1 MFIQELTTS
10 EMLFYIAAAAVVVA
24 MVLWLTPSRQVR
36 RQREFS
42 EAEITAYDRNIP
54 RYFIAAALALFV
66 GGLHMVVK
74 NVPGFSQWLWEAGYG
89 GHLFR
94 DLANSHILIVGGGT
108 VLMTGITWYIL
119 PRLVKRPLYSTALA
133 TSSLWFTVIGV
144 FGFYAAWLVLGL
156 IEGQMVRE
164 GWVYAD
170 AKAEVGTLHTM
181 PTRITSTIMGI
192 GYWTYVLNVFL
203 TIAVSRHVRRKPDGH
218 LIKFIAVAAAGLWVG
233 TVQGVI
239 QVLPANADWIHAA
252 GRYGEYVDPI
262 SHAHVNL
269 VTGMIVSL
277 AALLIYFGRALG
289 GVRLDRRAATLVFWT
304 LVPGSLL
311 FYLAFLLLGLILG
324 ADVAGYGGLPLPE
337 LTPTLYDLR
346 APIIATAGVAML
358 AGFWVYFIC
367 IARAFGLTDLRGRL
381 LRGDLSAFWLV
392 SAAALVVGTF
402 QGLLQVIPLTA
413 DALTIPEE
421 IPNVHAQLNM
431 LGGVLLA
438 LMGVCYL
445 LTPRLTGHEVEQ
457 RLVRLSLYG
466 VGGGVFAYYL
476 ATLVTGLTRLGPL
489 QDGLTNAQAAERLG
503 WWGPTLLTLAALPV
517 LVGFSAFGL
526 GVLRATRAYRADVAE
541 EWRSTPRRI
550 NGPMPERLK
559 RVPARYVVGM
569 EFWLGL
575 FGFPGAGWLF
585 AGQALP
591 GVALLIIGPGIA
603 WAALPALFSPVA
615 DTVFSDWGWQV
626 ALVWLAASSTLSS
639 ALLALYIWRSR
650 AAERVSRGGKG
661 GGERRAE
668 PAIAEPV
675 IVVESVAAPAVASK
689 PTVPNVW
696 SHIPRRLIIGAIFV
710 FTVLFS
716 IPVLPWLLGIPAGAE
731 QQPLVAQLPDGAR
744 GTYLEMSDNG
754 TDGLLKLYTWS
765 VAQQDLPSESPRVN
779 PAQVDSVF
787 IVQKGLD
794 EPDKYMLFRD
804 GSLDPIPVVSQI
816 VEFQHELRLTPLEP
830 LTPGDY
836 RLMMPTGGMFAGR
849 EYFYFAVDEGVTA
862 LPTLYL
868 ASDAA
873 SAPSANVVPDIPD
886 EWMPAFPLAAFL
898 LSLSITIVLAR
909 RLLERVRAHE
919 AAWAVAFGMF
929 AAAAGAQV
937 AADMFG
943 WTAFLARTY
952 YINGATLVVG
962 WLGLGT
968 WLLTVRRPGLQRIGT
983 ITMLLLSGYGVGLI
997 SLTPIDSALLAG
1009 EGWGALEKPT
1019 ALTVLTVGLNALG
1032 TVVLVGGALWSA
1044 WAFYRKGIMRARMQG
1059 CVLLAV
1065 GALVVASGGTLT
1077 RLGHD
1082 HFFYLAMTAGVA
1094 LMFWGYLKTIAPAP
1108 RPVAAPPRLAEPLAG
1123 ERLSH
1128 AD

>member
-1 MFIQELTTS
+1 MFIQELTTG
-10 EMLFYIAAAAVVVA
+10 EMLLYTAAAAVVVA
-24 MVLWLTPSRQVR
+24 MVLWLTPSKQVR

-66 GGLHMVVK
+66 GGVHMVVK
-74 NVPGFSQWLWEAGYG
+74 NVPGFSTWLWEAGYG

-94 DLANSHILIVGGGT
+94 DLANSHIIIVGGGT
-108 VLMTGITWYIL
+108 VMLTGITWYLL
-119 PRLVKRPLYSTALA
+119 PRLVNRPLYSTALA

-144 FGFYAAWLVLGL
+144 FGFYIAWLVLGL

-181 PTRITSTIMGI
+181 PTRITSMIMGI
-192 GYWTYVLNVFL
+192 GYWTYILNVFL
-203 TIAVSRHVRRKPDGH
+203 TIAVSRHVRRKPQGY
-218 LIKFIAVAAAGLWVG
+218 LVKFVAVAAAGLWVG
-233 TVQGVI
+233 TVQGVL

-277 AALLIYFGRALG
+277 AALLLYFGRALG
-289 GVRLDRRAATLVFWT
+289 GVQLDRRAASLVFWT

-311 FYLAFLLLGLILG
+311 FYFAFLLLGLILG
-324 ADVAGYGGLPLPE
+324 ADAAGYGGLSIPE
-337 LTPTLYDLR
+337 LTPILYDLR
-346 APIIATAGVAML
+346 APILAVAGFAML
-358 AGFWVYFIC
+358 AGFWVYFYC
-367 IARAFGLTDLRGRL
+367 VWRVFGLRDVRGRL
-381 LRGDLSAFWLV
+381 TRGNLSAFWLV
-392 SAAALVVGTF
+392 STAALVIGTF
-402 QGLLQVIPLTA
+402 QGLLQVIPVTA

-431 LGGVLLA
+431 LGGVLLV

-476 ATLVTGLTRLGPL
+476 ATLLTGLARLDRL
-489 QDGLTNAQAAERLG
+489 RSGLSNTAAAERVG
-503 WWGPTLLTLAALPV
+503 WWGPLLLTATAVPV

-526 GVLRATRAYRADVAE
+526 GLLRATRAYRADVAE

-559 RVPARYVVGM
+559 RVPARYIVGVELM
-569 EFWLGL
+569 LGL

-615 DTVFSDWGWQV
+615 DTAFSKWGWQV
-626 ALVWLAASSTLSS
+626 ALFWLAGSAILSS
-639 ALLALYIWRSR
+639 ALLALYIHRSR
-650 AAERVSRGGKG
+650 AAEPKAG
-661 GGERRAE
+661 GGSGR
-668 PAIAEPV
+668 
-675 IVVESVAAPAVASK
+675 AAPAEPEPVPVEVTPQPAAVPAAPGK
-689 PTVPNVW
+689 PAVPTVW
-696 SHIPRRLIIGAIFV
+696 SRIPRRLIYGAIFV

-716 IPVLPWLLGIPAGAE
+716 IPVLPWVLGIPAEAE
-731 QQPLVAQLPDGAR
+731 QQPLIEQLPDGAR
-744 GTYLEMSDNG
+744 GAYLEMSDAD

-765 VAQQDLPSESPRVN
+765 IPQQEIPGESPQLN
-779 PAQVDSVF
+779 PAHVDSIF

-804 GSLDPIPVVSQI
+804 GSLDPIPVATQI
-816 VEFQHELRLTPLEP
+816 VDFQHELRLIPLEP
-830 LTPGDY
+830 LAPGGY
-836 RLMMPTGGMFAGR
+836 GLIMPTGGMFAGR
-849 EYFYFAVDEGVTA
+849 EYFYFSVDDATA
-862 LPTLYL
+862 ELPPLYL
-868 ASDAA
+868 ASEGTAT
-873 SAPSANVVPDIPD
+873 PNIVPDIPD
-886 EWMPAFPLAAFL
+886 EWMPAFPLAAFA
-898 LSLSITIVLAR
+898 LSLWITLVMTR
-909 RLLERVRAHE
+909 RLLERVRPHE

-937 AADMFG
+937 AADLFG
-943 WTAFLARTY
+943 WSAFLARTY

-968 WLLTVRRPGLQRIGT
+968 WLLTVRRPALQRGAVLL
-983 ITMLLLSGYGVGLI
+983 MLLLTGYGIGLI
-997 SLTPIDSALLAG
+997 SLTPVNSALLAG
-1009 EGWGALEKPT
+1009 EGWGALEQPAALT
-1019 ALTVLTVGLNALG
+1019 ALTISLNTLG
-1032 TVVLVGGALWSA
+1032 TVALVGGALWSA
-1044 WAFYRKGIMRARMQG
+1044 WSFYRRGIMRERMVG

-1065 GALVVASGGTLT
+1065 GSLVVASGGTLT

-1082 HFFYLAMTAGVA
+1082 HFFYVAMTAGVG
-1094 LMFWGYLKTIAPAP
+1094 LMFWGFRKTIAPVP
-1108 RPVAAPPRLAEPLAG
+1108 RPVATPPRLAEPLTG
-1123 ERLSH
+1123 EQLSH